1 MLVSRLEVG
10 WFFSLGMWAGR
21 LTLIRAF
28 YIMSGWY
35 ERQQGRMEA
44 FGSVPLSAR
53 LSSSLENTA
62 ASEVEPPEVSDG
74 ISDCASEANLSD
86 ISSVPSL
93 GIDPDPVDRVI
104 QRDIQQ
110 HMERMESE
118 RRAAE
123 DACLNLLYLSPAT
136 SSLPLLLHFPKPP
149 QDIADGFSWS
159 QLQQGCLT
167 RLPLTNIV
175 FLFSILL

>member
-1 MLVSRLEVG
+1 
-10 WFFSLGMWAGR
+10 MWAGR

-62 ASEVEPPEVSDG
+62 ASEVEPSEVSDG

-110 HMERMESE
+110 HIWGAW
-118 RRAAE
+118 RANE
-123 DACLNLLYLSPAT
+123 
-136 SSLPLLLHFPKPP
+136 
-149 QDIADGFSWS
+149 G
-159 QLQQGCLT
+159 QQRT
-167 RLPLTNIV
+167 HV
-175 FLFSILL
+175 